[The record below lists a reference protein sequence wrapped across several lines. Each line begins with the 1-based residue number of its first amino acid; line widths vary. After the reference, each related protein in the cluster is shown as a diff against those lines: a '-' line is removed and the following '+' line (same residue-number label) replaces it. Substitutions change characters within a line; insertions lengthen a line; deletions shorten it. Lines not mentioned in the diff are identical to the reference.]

1 MADPAWGKKR
11 TCLSCGAPFY
21 DLKKKNIECPKCGAA
36 FSLTP
41 PARPKRPP
49 PPAEKPKPEDTSVIE
64 PAEDTVDTAAKAGD
78 APKSDDKGPESGAGD
93 NDKDK
98 AGDGDGAEADEKV
111 DALVENASDL
121 GEDDDDMSEVKE
133 HIDDGVEDKN

>member
-1 MADPAWGKKR
+1 MGDGRAATRVAGGCGGCSPGCW
-11 TCLSCGAPFY
+11 TPVCGAPVPV
-21 DLKKKNIECPKCGAA
+21 I
-36 FSLTP
+36 TP
-41 PARPKRPP
+41 
-49 PPAEKPKPEDTSVIE
+49 
-64 PAEDTVDTAAKAGD
+64 
-78 APKSDDKGPESGAGD
+78 GPDSGAGD